1 MMLSYNQIISHTR
14 NMVSAAVD
22 QSSDYNTYTNL
33 LFLGATC
40 PNTILHPNDMTFSVA
55 QKHHVALHDD
65 TIIHTSHTSSRFFS
79 PFLISHWRLVMYF
92 GEFLTINSKVKE
104 E

>member
-55 QKHHVALHDD
+55 QKHQVALSWWHY
-65 TIIHTSHTSSRFFS
+65 TSHITHVLSLFLSFS
-79 PFLISHWRLVMYF
+79 H
-92 GEFLTINSKVKE
+92 
-104 E
+104 